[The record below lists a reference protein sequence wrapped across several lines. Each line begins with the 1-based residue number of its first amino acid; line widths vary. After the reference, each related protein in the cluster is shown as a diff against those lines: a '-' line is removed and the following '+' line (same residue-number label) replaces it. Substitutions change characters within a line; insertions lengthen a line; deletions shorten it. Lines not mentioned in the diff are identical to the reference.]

1 MPLSRRAFVRSLGL
15 GSAGVL
21 AAPLFAGR
29 GLEAG
34 MAYPVRAWPGLAPPP
49 ALLRLDSNENPNGP
63 GREALA
69 ALQAM
74 LVDAS
79 RYPFEPAD
87 ELALGI
93 ASAHGAQP
101 ANVLLGCGSTE
112 LLRVAVDAF
121 VGPGA
126 AMVTA
131 APSFENPATYSL
143 AKGFPVVAPPVDSSL
158 RLDLQA
164 MLDKS
169 VGAGLVY
176 VCNPNNPTGTVYGA
190 SVVRDFVSQVLAR
203 SPRTTVLIDEAYHEY
218 VDDPTYAT
226 AIPLALT
233 EPRVLVLRTFSKVHG
248 MAGLRVGY
256 AIARP
261 ETIRAMAPF
270 QLQVNVNILG
280 AAAAKASLGATAHI
294 ERERKLNREARVYTQ
309 AFFEKAGYTVC
320 RSETNF
326 VMVEIRRPI
335 EEFKKACADRGVAIG
350 RPFPPLLTHA
360 RISIGTME
368 EMKKAVEAFAHVLGL

>member
-1 MPLSRRAFVRSLGL
+1 
-15 GSAGVL
+15 
-21 AAPLFAGR
+21 
-29 GLEAG
+29 
-34 MAYPVRAWPGLAPPP
+34 
-49 ALLRLDSNENPNGP
+49 
-63 GREALA
+63 
-69 ALQAM
+69 
-74 LVDAS
+74 
-79 RYPFEPAD
+79 
-87 ELALGI
+87 
-93 ASAHGAQP
+93 
-101 ANVLLGCGSTE
+101 
-112 LLRVAVDAF
+112 
-121 VGPGA
+121 
-126 AMVTA
+126 MVTA

-158 RLDLQA
+158 RLDLEA